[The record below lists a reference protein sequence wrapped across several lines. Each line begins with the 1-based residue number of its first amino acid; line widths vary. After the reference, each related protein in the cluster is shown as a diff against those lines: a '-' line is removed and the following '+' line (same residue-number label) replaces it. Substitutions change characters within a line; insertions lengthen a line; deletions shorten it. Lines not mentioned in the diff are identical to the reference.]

1 LPLPFKKNSQ
11 DPDMF
16 EVHYD
21 KTDRETTI
29 EEIVETEISSDQNLG
44 GVNSVEQGSEMG
56 QP

>member
-1 LPLPFKKNSQ
+1 
-11 DPDMF
+11 MF